1 MSATVLCCPVLN
13 SHTHVNSEAVN
24 RNTDSIH
31 AFWTENTECIHSS
44 TVTQL
49 FSKGVSVTRAGSSK
63 EFLRGSLANM
73 GAAGWYVSFCNL
85 HGFVDSKTRIKL
97 IRGMIKHAELE

>member
-24 RNTDSIH
+24 RNTELH
-31 AFWTENTECIHSS
+31 VPTLFTLFWTENTECIHSS

-49 FSKGVSVTRAGSSK
+49 FSKGVSVTGAGSSK

-73 GAAGWYVSFCNL
+73 GAAGRVVL

-97 IRGMIKHAELE
+97 RYVE